1 MRLKPFMIMMVG
13 FAAMSAIVLLVAL
26 GMTSGPVK
34 VADDFFADLR
44 DGDFAAAYEHLS
56 REFHG
61 NTAVTDLQAF
71 AQESA
76 LARYDN
82 ATWWH
87 RSVSGDQGALDGEV
101 ETRDGEYVPVTMY
114 FLREDGV
121 WKIYQI
127 DWESEE
133 PIVEPVPGEESTASI
148 DS

>member
-1 MRLKPFMIMMVG
+1 MRMKPFIIMMTG
-13 FAAMSAIVLLVAL
+13 FAAMGVIVFLVAF
-26 GMTSGPVK
+26 GMTSGPVT

-56 REFHG
+56 EEFHG
-61 NTAVTDLQAF
+61 NTAVAELQAF

-76 LARYDN
+76 LARYAD

-87 RSVSGDQGALDGEV
+87 RSVSGDEGTLDGEV

-114 FLREDGV
+114 FLRENGA

-127 DWESEE
+127 DWESED
-133 PIVEPVPGEESTASI
+133 PVAKPAVNSEDPTGAPS
-148 DS
+148 